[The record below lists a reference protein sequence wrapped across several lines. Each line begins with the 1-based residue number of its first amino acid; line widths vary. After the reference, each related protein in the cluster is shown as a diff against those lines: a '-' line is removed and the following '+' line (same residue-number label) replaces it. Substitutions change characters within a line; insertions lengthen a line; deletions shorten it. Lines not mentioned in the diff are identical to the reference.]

1 MDTGFCSFRLNNSG
15 RFLLKLVF
23 IAMSVFARSSAFVY
37 AQENP
42 SQRIISL
49 GPAITEELYILGADD
64 KLIGCTVYCQRPP
77 EAKNKAKVGTA
88 IEVNLEKVVA
98 LKPDVVFATSLTNP
112 QAKEKLK
119 SLGIKVVNFPT
130 AKSFSE
136 ICGQF
141 VALGKIVGKEK
152 EANGIVNI
160 ARAKV
165 DSIRKKA
172 EVLPKPR
179 VFVQIGARPLV
190 TVTADS
196 FINDF
201 IEFAGGVNIA
211 KGAKSIRYSR
221 ESVIKDNPDVIITV
235 TMGMGAEKEKE
246 IWQRYKTLKAV
257 RENRIYV
264 VDPDLLCSPTPV
276 SFVETLEE
284 IVNILHPQGELLN
297 ADIRRCNADGRR

>member
-1 MDTGFCSFRLNNSG
+1 MKVISLV
-15 RFLLKLVF
+15 KLVF
-23 IAMSVFARSSAFVY
+23 IGMFIFAHSSTFVY
-37 AQENP
+37 AQENSP
-42 SQRIISL
+42 QRIISL
-49 GPAITEELYILGADD
+49 GPAITEELFLLGADD

-77 EAKNKAKVGTA
+77 EAKNKTKIGTA

-98 LKPDVVFATSLTNP
+98 LEPDVVFATSLTNP

-119 SLGIKVVNFPT
+119 NLGIRVVDFPA

-136 ICGQF
+136 ICRQF
-141 VALGKIVGKEK
+141 VALGKIVGKEE
-152 EANGIVNI
+152 EANAIVNI
-160 ARAKV
+160 TKTKV
-165 DSIRKKA
+165 NSIRKKV
-172 EVLPKPR
+172 ETLPSLR

-211 KGAKSIRYSR
+211 KGLKTIRYSR

-246 IWQRYKTLKAV
+246 IWQRYKTLKAA

-276 SFVETLEE
+276 SFAETLEK
-284 IVNILHPQGELLN
+284 IVQILHSEDEQKN
-297 ADIRRCNADGRR
+297 N

>member
-23 IAMSVFARSSAFVY
+23 IAMSVFACNSAFVY
-37 AQENP
+37 AQENS

-49 GPAITEELYILGADD
+49 GPAITEELYLLGADD

-77 EAKNKAKVGTA
+77 EAKNKTKVGTA
-88 IEVNLEKVVA
+88 IEVNLEKIVA
-98 LKPDVVFATSLTNP
+98 LKPDVVLSTSLTSP

-119 SLGIKVVNFPT
+119 SLGIKVVDFPA
-130 AKSFSE
+130 AKSFTE
-136 ICGQF
+136 ICRQF
-141 VALGKIVGKEK
+141 IALGIIVGKEK
-152 EANGIVNI
+152 EANGVVNI

-211 KGAKSIRYSR
+211 KGLKSLRYSK
-221 ESVIKDNPDVIITV
+221 ESVIKDNPDVIIIV
-235 TMGMGAEKEKE
+235 TMGIGAEKEKE
-246 IWQRYKTLKAV
+246 IWQRYKSLKAA
-257 RENRIYV
+257 REDRIYI
-264 VDPDLLCSPTPV
+264 VDSDSLCSPTPV
-276 SFVETLEE
+276 SFVETLEK
-284 IVNILHPQGELLN
+284 ISQILHSEDEP
-297 ADIRRCNADGRR
+297 RPS